1 MNMFIHGFFWF
12 SRQTLIQ
19 HSCEKGG
26 MEMRSFKPEMNT
38 EAALGYLRQIEGEGV
53 SDVAPID
60 MGELSKVYSYT
71 KNGREYVIHF
81 KNDPETLKKVKFIS
95 DQYASCGVPM
105 PRILAVGTCG
115 NAHYSIAEKAA
126 GTPVISQAGPD
137 IRGVLPDLV
146 RQFTRLNQIGVEPF
160 SGFGWVRPSGE
171 GSSKTW
177 TEFLVSL
184 FDEEQEGFYQGW
196 TSLFESSF
204 LEKDVFE
211 RIYAAMMERIGHA
224 PEERYLVHGDFHFGN
239 MLARDQAITGI
250 VDWEMAMY
258 GDFMF
263 DLAVLHLWAPKA
275 QFPQRVRE
283 VWAEEGRSIPYFEER
298 LLGYQLFKGLDG
310 LRFYAKKGDKPAY
323 DFTKNHLFAL
333 LEQAE

>member
-1 MNMFIHGFFWF
+1 
-12 SRQTLIQ
+12 
-19 HSCEKGG
+19 
-26 MEMRSFKPEMNT
+26 MRSFKPEMST

-105 PRILAVGTCG
+105 PRIFGIGTCG
-115 NAHYSIAEKAA
+115 SAHYSIAEKVA
-126 GTPVISQAGPD
+126 GTPIISQAVTD

-146 RQFTRLNQIGVEPF
+146 RQFIRLNQIRVELF
-160 SGFGWVRPSGE
+160 SGFGWVRPTGE
-171 GSSKTW
+171 GSSKSW
-177 TEFLVSL
+177 TEFLAST
-184 FDEEQEGFYQGW
+184 FEEEQEGFYCGW
-196 TSLFESSF
+196 TALFESSF

-211 RIYAAMMERIGHA
+211 RIYAEMMERIGYA
-224 PEERYLVHGDFHFGN
+224 PEERYLVHGDFHLGN
-239 MLARDQAITGI
+239 MLSENHAVTGI

-283 VWAEEGRSIPYFEER
+283 AWAVEGRSIPYFEER

-323 DFTKNHLFAL
+323 DFTKNHLFDL
-333 LEQAE
+333 LKQAE